1 MTLPDQADQRKVFR
15 IETKE
20 LRALVGA
27 NEGRLGQAS
36 FNDLTNQLLQ
46 IEEQARNIATT
57 KKEAQLRTGYDKDLM
72 HLYESLILYHR
83 LKNTLQTGEY
93 SRFYRGTGK
102 ISRNADRSASS
113 PEEKSGRGS
122 ATRELGDENP
132 RVLFQ
137 TVTRN

>member
-1 MTLPDQADQRKVFR
+1 LA
-15 IETKE
+15 
-20 LRALVGA
+20 GA

-72 HLYESLILYHR
+72 HLYESLICTIGSKTPCNRSILPILPR
-83 LKNTLQTGEY
+83 NWKKFRE
-93 SRFYRGTGK
+93 
-102 ISRNADRSASS
+102 NADRSASS

-137 TVTRN
+137 PLPGTEQYA